1 MKENL
6 ANKIVVI
13 GAGISGL
20 SFQYFLAKNGIDCIL
35 IDSKKEIGK
44 PIKDSGLISNKI
56 FELIPLDKEKLIE
69 ESFRYADFI
78 FENNKFRI
86 FSKKSEMNVVKRGL
100 LDKQILELTQTLT
113 KPKIFLN
120 TKAIGFKNNYVITKK
135 GKFKYDLLIGADGT
149 FSIVSKW
156 FKMDENVSFFISEEA
171 IVKTKNENKSIE
183 LYFGKEYSKTYFLWK
198 ICYDKKMKIGY
209 IDKHI
214 NKNFNKII
222 KSQPVYKYSDLIKIG
237 KTSLQKE
244 NILLIGEATGI
255 IKPFSLGG
263 ITYSVIT
270 SKIASDVISKGLN
283 LKAYKILTEKF
294 FKIPLFIG
302 KAAKKLIKLNKIIKL
317 FGIHKLASLFHPD
330 FI

>member
-1 MKENL
+1 M

-13 GAGISGL
+13 GAGIAGL

-35 IDSKKEIGK
+35 IDMKKEIGK

-56 FELIPLDKEKLIE
+56 FELIPLDKEMLVE

-78 FENNKFRI
+78 FGNSKFRI
-86 FSKKSEMNVVKRGL
+86 FSKKSEMNIVKRDL
-100 LDKQILELTQTLT
+100 VDKQILELTQTLI

-120 TKAIGFKNNYVITKK
+120 TIAISFKNNYVITNK
-135 GKFKYDLLIGADGT
+135 GKFEYDLLIGADGT

-156 FKMDENVSFFISEEA
+156 FKMNENVSFFISEEA
-171 IVKTKNENKSIE
+171 IVETKNENKSIE
-183 LYFGKEYSKTYFLWK
+183 LYFGKEYSKTHFLWK
-198 ICYDKKMKIGY
+198 IYYDKRMKIGY

-214 NKNFNKII
+214 NKNFNKRITGQLI
-222 KSQPVYKYSDLIKIG
+222 YKYADLIKIG
-237 KTSLQKE
+237 KTSLQKG
-244 NILLIGEATGI
+244 NVLLIGEASGI
-255 IKPFSLGG
+255 VKPFSLGG

-270 SKIASDVISKGLN
+270 SKIASEVISKELD
-283 LKAYKILTEKF
+283 LKEYKILTEKF

-302 KAAKKLIKLNKIIKL
+302 KTAKKLIKLNKIIKL
-317 FGIHKLASLFHPD
+317 FSIYKLASLFHPD